1 MKGWLVGLAAWTG
14 CQGAASD
21 EGASA
26 SDGATDGAP
35 DGPPVG
41 PITSR
46 CADPGPDAPVV
57 PRVLP
62 ELSSFEGADLQV
74 YLPEGLRGVVFYFYG
89 GDELNEWNGD
99 EQTAFSNQMFDAGIG
114 WIVYTKANTGR
125 GESWDN
131 DDTDFATNADL
142 GRLER
147 LWTELVATTPLEADT
162 PIVSVGFSDGAAFS
176 VFFAAET
183 QRQLGWPISSV
194 LVHNSSA
201 GGVDLPDAPMWV
213 TASDFDDAGVLS
225 GAEQLSE
232 EQAERGFRSA
242 FRRVSERPITPEV
255 FLRHAEWDL
264 TKASEM
270 HADMVGFGLVDA
282 DGTRLVEPSDI
293 ERAVAAWS
301 EQSLERAVE
310 VAAAR
315 TRVVWATHRYS
326 AVYTQ
331 EECAFVLETLGF

>member
-1 MKGWLVGLAAWTG
+1 MKRWFVGLGLWTG
-14 CQGAASD
+14 CQEAASD
-21 EGASA
+21 AGPAA
-26 SDGATDGAP
+26 SDSDSG
-35 DGPPVG
+35 GPPLG
-41 PITSR
+41 PVTAR
-46 CADPGPDAPVV
+46 CEDPGPDAPVV

-62 ELSSFEGADLQV
+62 EVSSFEGAGLQV
-74 YLPEGLRGVVFYFYG
+74 YLPEDLRAVVIYFYG
-89 GDELNEWNGD
+89 GDDLNEWNGD
-99 EQTAFSNQMFDAGIG
+99 EQTAFANQMVDAGIG
-114 WIVYTKANTGR
+114 WITYSKANTGR
-125 GESWDN
+125 GESWNN
-131 DDTDFATNADL
+131 DDPDFSTNADL

-147 LWTELVATTPLEADT
+147 LWAELVATTPLAADT

-201 GGVDLPDAPMWV
+201 GGVALPDAPMWV
-213 TASDFDDAGVLS
+213 TASDFDDPGVLS
-225 GAEQLSE
+225 GAERLAE
-232 EQAERGFRSA
+232 EQAERGFPSA

-282 DGTRLVEPSDI
+282 AGTRLVAPSDI
-293 ERAVAAWS
+293 ERALGAWS
-301 EQSLERAVE
+301 DQSLERAVE
-310 VAAAR
+310 VATAR

-326 AVYTQ
+326 AMYTQ
-331 EECAFVLETLGF
+331 EECVFVLGALGL